1 MTELIGQFV
10 YNNISC
16 VFFCPAV
23 FSQLLHQVQCSCM
36 MASLT
41 PCTTDRVTVFQL
53 LVYLNRWSITD
64 FGEHISL
71 LSKEGNSTE
80 CSQTHFRTETSEKLV
95 WNTVNTDAFVLIG
108 SLWVYCFLHQSITL
122 KDSSQQISL
131 RVFPLCFSLGSVCC
145 SVSDSQSGESQEEAS
160 SDKAERQAHL
170 WAAADGTQPPAPG
183 QATDRRQSQGGFS
196 GHVLPQQG
204 LAVQILQ
211 GKGRKGPTCYQTL
224 MLFIS
229 NN

>member
-1 MTELIGQFV
+1 M
-10 YNNISC
+10 S

-23 FSQLLHQVQCSCM
+23 FSLLLHQVQCSCM
-36 MASLT
+36 MASVT
-41 PCTTDRVTVFQL
+41 QCTTDRVTVFQL

-71 LSKEGNSTE
+71 LSKEGNRSYRIE
-80 CSQTHFRTETSEKLV
+80 MSENTVV

-108 SLWVYCFLHQSITL
+108 SLWVYCFQHQSITL
-122 KDSSQQISL
+122 KDSSQQMSL
-131 RVFPLCFSLGSVCC
+131 RDFPLCFSLGSVCC

-160 SDKAERQAHL
+160 TEKAERKAHL
-170 WAAADGTQPPAPG
+170 WAAANGTHPPAPG

-196 GHVLPQQG
+196 SHVLPQQG

-211 GKGRKGPTCYQTL
+211 GKGKKSLICYQTQ
-224 MLFIS
+224 MLLIP